1 MKISEVH
8 DTLTVTKGPE
18 DGSEFALTTSPV
30 FIGKDSSCLVL
41 LQFDVNVRPIHARAS
56 VAKNGYRIRSAEGA
70 PVYVADRRAGMI
82 RSRTLRPGQVI
93 RVGYTELVLGCA
105 PEGLAAT
112 SSERWT
118 ESDIAWLGRAGIS
131 RIAALGRLL
140 KGLAGRL
147 LGGLLK
153 IALEHWIISSVLL
166 VAVLYLFVPQVRE
179 WMVAGVQYL
188 RDVLEK

>member
-18 DGSEFALTTSPV
+18 DGSEFVLTTSPV
-30 FIGKDSSCLVL
+30 FIGKDSSCLVFI
-41 LQFDVNVRPIHARAS
+41 QFDVNVRPIHARAS
-56 VAKNGYRIRSAEGA
+56 VIRNGYRIRSAEGA
-70 PVYVADRRAGMI
+70 PVYVANRRAGMI
-82 RSRTLRPGQVI
+82 RSRTLRPGQVV

-105 PEGLAAT
+105 PEGIAAT
-112 SSERWT
+112 ASERWG
-118 ESDIAWLGRAGIS
+118 ESDLAWLGRAGIS

-140 KGLAGRL
+140 KHLGVRL

-153 IALEHWIISSVLL
+153 VAREHWIIATVLL
-166 VAVLYLFVPQVRE
+166 VALLYFFVPQVRE
-179 WMVAGVQYL
+179 RIITGVQYL

>member
-18 DGSEFALTTSPV
+18 DGSEFVLTTSPV
-30 FIGKDSSCLVL
+30 FIGKDSSCLVF
-41 LQFDVNVRPIHARAS
+41 LQFDVTVRPIHARAS

-82 RSRTLRPGQVI
+82 RSRTLRPGQVV

-112 SSERWT
+112 SAERWT
-118 ESDIAWLGRAGIS
+118 ESDFAWLGRAGLS
-131 RIAALGRLL
+131 RIVSLGRLL
-140 KGLAGRL
+140 KVLAGRL
-147 LGGLLK
+147 LK
-153 IALEHWIISSVLL
+153 FTLEHWLITTVLALIL
-166 VAVLYLFVPQVRE
+166 VYFFVPQVRE
-179 WMVAGVQYL
+179 WVGGRLQYI
-188 RDVLEK
+188 RDLLGT